1 MNANSVPVDRLL
13 ITAVVDRLIYDDPD
27 TFSAEDARVLLEALP
42 RKRVPWI
49 EIGAKGQVS
58 GGSARGFAAGVGD
71 VKVEDKQARKFEVS
85 TSRDAY
91 TRAGQWKLLRYN
103 RRRGTQVEIE
113 QVMADPLDDGRGAR
127 LVYRP
132 DGTPVR
138 MDIRVVRN
146 FRLLFS
152 VFILQLPGWRPWK
165 RPV

>member
-1 MNANSVPVDRLL
+1 MPGFCSKRCHA
-13 ITAVVDRLIYDDPD
+13 
-27 TFSAEDARVLLEALP
+27 SACRGSKSAPRARYPA
-42 RKRVPWI
+42 
-49 EIGAKGQVS
+49 A
-58 GGSARGFAAGVGD
+58 SARGFAAGVGD

-85 TSRDAY
+85 TSQDLIP
-91 TRAGQWKLLRYN
+91 RAGQWKLLRYN

-152 VFILQLPGWRPWK
+152 GLHLAASGLAAVEAAGVISSTMPS
-165 RPV
+165 